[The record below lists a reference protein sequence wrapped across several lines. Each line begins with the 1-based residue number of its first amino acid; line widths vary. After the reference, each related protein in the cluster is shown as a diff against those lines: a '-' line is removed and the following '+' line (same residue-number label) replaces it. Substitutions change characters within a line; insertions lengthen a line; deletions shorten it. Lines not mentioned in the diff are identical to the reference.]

1 MPRASHAQDDVALS
15 LPDMAGR
22 HRKPSRLVSVRTVA
36 LLLCAVLA
44 VTAAG
49 LTAFAND
56 PRLLR
61 AGGLTALFAAL
72 LPALLLSSAS
82 RVRASSGLQDEVRQ
96 LRRDVARLTGALA
109 ALPITQPLTQLAP
122 PTAVPAPTTL
132 LSLPL
137 VRAALQVP
145 VQSANGHNGHNGY
158 KDVVDVTDHT
168 LTVGD

>member
-1 MPRASHAQDDVALS
+1 
-15 LPDMAGR
+15 MAGR
-22 HRKPSRLVSVRTVA
+22 HRKPSRLVPVRTVA
-36 LLLCAVLA
+36 LFLCAALA

-72 LPALLLSSAS
+72 LPALLLSGSS
-82 RVRASSGLQDEVRQ
+82 RSRASSALHDEVRQ

-109 ALPITQPLTQLAP
+109 AIPITPPATLVTAP
-122 PTAVPAPTTL
+122 ARTTL

-145 VQSANGHNGHNGY
+145 VQSANGHKN
-158 KDVVDVTDHT
+158 VVDVTDGR
-168 LTVGD
+168 LAARD